1 MKNVLSSFFLIYL
14 FYFYLSGSEMNCIPV
29 LRVPRSTV
37 FLAPV
42 MSVLKISCTI
52 TLHGCH
58 GSPSVSWCKI
68 SGDTCTSLNYSDHIR
83 TEWKSIT
90 EHEWMAFLIF
100 LNISMEDT
108 GRYRC
113 KEGKFSI
120 SHAINVTVTGKTLS
134 LDSLMTVNIKTHIF
148 VKC

>member
-1 MKNVLSSFFLIYL
+1 MLFLVYLHLFPL
-14 FYFYLSGSEMNCIPV
+14 FYFILSGPEMNCIPV
-29 LRVPRSTV
+29 IRVPRNTV

-42 MSVLKISCTI
+42 MSVLKINCTI
-52 TLHGCH
+52 ILPGCY

-68 SGDTCTSLNYSDHIR
+68 YGDGCKYLNYSDHII
-83 TEWKSIT
+83 TEWKNIT
-90 EHEWMAFLIF
+90 EHEGMAFLIF

-113 KEGKFSI
+113 REGDTSV
-120 SHAINVTVTGKTLS
+120 SHAINVTVTGKTVS
-134 LDSLMTVNIKTHIF
+134 LDSLINCKHSHIF